1 MKRILVTGASG
12 LLGLNFCYFLHGK
25 YQVIGIA
32 NHTKLYGVPFQ
43 IIYHDLLAEDPGS
56 LLDDIQPDVVL
67 HCAAMANIDQCE
79 KFPEEAA
86 EFNSIYPGKIAFA
99 AGKRNIK
106 FIHISTDAVF
116 DGEDCGSTGYREED
130 RPNPIS
136 CYAETK
142 LRGEQNVLD
151 SNPEALV
158 PRVNFYGWSTG
169 GSRSLVEF
177 FYNNL
182 SAGNS
187 VNGFRDVYFS
197 TLYVHQLVDILDE
210 MIQADAA
217 GIYHV
222 YSADYQSKYEF
233 GVSIAKKFGFDPD
246 LVQPISWKDG
256 GLSAKRSP
264 NLIMNTDK
272 LHQLL
277 GHDLPVQQEGID
289 LFYQDSLSGLRQTI
303 QRYGETTASKD

>member
-1 MKRILVTGASG
+1 MNRIFVTGASG
-12 LLGLNFCYFLHGK
+12 LLGLNFCYFLNRK

-32 NHTKLYGVPFQ
+32 NHTKLFGLPFQ
-43 IIYHDLLAEDPGS
+43 MTVHNLLEEDPGF
-56 LLDDIQPDVVL
+56 LLDEYQPDVVL

-79 KFPEEAA
+79 KFPEEAVKL
-86 EFNSIYPGKIAFA
+86 NCIYPGKTAFA

-106 FIHISTDAVF
+106 FVHISTDAVF
-116 DGEDCGSTGYREED
+116 DGEDCGENGYREYD
-130 RPNPIS
+130 KPNPIS

-142 LRGEQNVLD
+142 LQGEQNVLD
-151 SNPEALV
+151 SNPDALV
-158 PRVNFYGWSTG
+158 ARVNFYGWSTG

-182 SAGNS
+182 SAGKR
-187 VNGFRDVYFS
+187 VNGFHDVYFS

-222 YSADYQSKYEF
+222 FSADYQSKYDF
-233 GVSIAKKFGFDPD
+233 GVGIAKKFGFDPD
-246 LVQPISWKDG
+246 LVNPISWKDG

-277 GHDLPVQQEGID
+277 GHDLPGQQDGID

-303 QRYGETTASKD
+303 QGYGADSSAKD